1 VTRVSS
7 PPGGAYVSGT
17 WYCHVLSCD
26 LPTRTL
32 ITLGGAAL
40 VAAVVLHSAR
50 GCAAGRA
57 RPAILHST
65 STHAFVAPDGRPVTL
80 NGINV
85 VPVWG
90 TGSGRTWAPA
100 QYRAIRRRGFDSVR
114 FVLYW
119 NELEPR
125 RGQYARDR
133 LATLDR
139 AVAAAAAAGLRVVLD
154 MIHLWGPG
162 GMAAVPRWARTGDSV
177 ATVQASAIPYLRMLA
192 ARYAREPAVVA
203 YDPVNEP
210 RRWPIDQDGVL
221 AMYDRVIAAIR
232 GVAPDKIVLVEPSYG
247 DSSLS
252 ARCADLA
259 RLTYRRDIVVSV
271 HDYFAGGDDDG
282 FGPDCAQAGREAFDG
297 RTGYAAPEPGR
308 LRAHL
313 LAYLDA
319 LRPAGLP
326 LDVGEFGMGTSA
338 SHQRRWVRDS
348 VRVFDALG
356 LSRAWWEFRSVGGH
370 GRFSA
375 TDARGRWRAFVR
387 LLGAPTTDPRGLA
400 ACA

>member
-1 VTRVSS
+1 V
-7 PPGGAYVSGT
+7 
-17 WYCHVLSCD
+17 
-26 LPTRTL
+26 
-32 ITLGGAAL
+32 
-40 VAAVVLHSAR
+40 AVVAVR
-50 GCAAGRA
+50 NGPVCAAGRTG
-57 RPAILHST
+57 PAVLHST
-65 STHAFVAPDGRPVTL
+65 SANAFVDPCGRPVTL

-90 TGSGRTWAPA
+90 AGGGRTWAPTR
-100 QYRAIRRRGFDSVR
+100 YRAIRRRGFDSVR

-125 RGQYARDR
+125 RGQFARAR

-139 AVAAAAAAGLRVVLD
+139 AVGDAAAAGLRVVLD

-162 GMAAVPRWARTGDSV
+162 GMRAVPDWARSGDSV

-192 ARYAREPAVVA
+192 ARYADDAAVVA

-210 RRWPIDQDGVL
+210 RRWPIDQDAVL
-221 AMYDRVIAAIR
+221 TMYDRVIAAIR
-232 GVAPDKIVLVEPSYG
+232 DVAPDKVVLVEPSYG

-252 ARCADLA
+252 PRCADLA
-259 RLTYRRDIVVSV
+259 RLTYRRDVVVSV

-282 FGPDCAQAGREAFDG
+282 FASDCGQAGRHSFDG
-297 RTGYAAPEPGR
+297 RTGYPAAQPAR

-313 LAYLDA
+313 LAYLAA
-319 LRPAGLP
+319 LRPAGLA
-326 LDVGEFGMGTSA
+326 LEVGEFGMGTAA

-356 LSRAWWEFRSVGGH
+356 LSRAWWEFSSAGGS

-375 TDARGRWRAFVR
+375 TDADGRWRPFVR
-387 LLGAPTTDPRGLA
+387 LLAVHRADPKGLLT
-400 ACA
+400 CA